1 MVSPGASLLA
11 LQMAFFWL
19 CHQMIFVLCRSIP
32 GTSSSSS
39 SKDTSQVGLE
49 STLVTSFDL
58 FFFTSFRCFP
68 GDSDDK
74 ESACNAGDAGDMN
87 LIPGLEDPLE

>member
-1 MVSPGASLLA
+1 MVSPGVSLLG

-19 CHQMIFVLCRSIP
+19 CPQMIFVLCRSIP
-32 GTSSSSS
+32 GTCSSSSS

-58 FFFTSFRCFP
+58 YYLFQMLP
-68 GDSDDK
+68 W
-74 ESACNAGDAGDMN
+74 
-87 LIPGLEDPLE
+87 